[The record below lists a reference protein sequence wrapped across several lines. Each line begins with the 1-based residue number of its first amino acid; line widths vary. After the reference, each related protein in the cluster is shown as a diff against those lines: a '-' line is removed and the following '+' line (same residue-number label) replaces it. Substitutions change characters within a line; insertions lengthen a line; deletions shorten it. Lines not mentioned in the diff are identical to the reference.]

1 MFIIVED
8 AIWKMV
14 KLLIMSSLLKDLPIA
29 RFDHA
34 SIVPRGL
41 ILIYSSSSLSSI
53 SSVLSFSFFF
63 QLFSSS
69 LGSLSFPF
77 FFFGFSCPTA
87 FSCFFFFL
95 LLLCCGQPTTERT
108 DANSLCPIHTHINLN
123 FLFTQQSLFHKFMFN
138 PLIS

>member
-87 FSCFFFFL
+87 FSCFFFFYYYFVVASQL
-95 LLLCCGQPTTERT
+95 QKEQM
-108 DANSLCPIHTHINLN
+108 PIAYAQYIR
-123 FLFTQQSLFHKFMFN
+123 
-138 PLIS
+138 I

>member
-77 FFFGFSCPTA
+77 FFFLVSHAQLPFPVS
-87 FSCFFFFL
+87 FFFYYYFVVASQL
-95 LLLCCGQPTTERT
+95 QKEQM
-108 DANSLCPIHTHINLN
+108 PIAYAQYIR
-123 FLFTQQSLFHKFMFN
+123 
-138 PLIS
+138 I